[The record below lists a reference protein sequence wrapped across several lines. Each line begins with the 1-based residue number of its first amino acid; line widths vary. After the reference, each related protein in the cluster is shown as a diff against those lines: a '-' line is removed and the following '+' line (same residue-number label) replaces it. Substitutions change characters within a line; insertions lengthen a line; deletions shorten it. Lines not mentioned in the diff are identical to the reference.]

1 MSVSM
6 KVKTSIALD
15 EEVHEQLKKMANEQ
29 RRSLSSLLDY
39 EISKVIESRLRKLDS
54 LVPETVEVQ
63 Q

>member
-1 MSVSM
+1 M